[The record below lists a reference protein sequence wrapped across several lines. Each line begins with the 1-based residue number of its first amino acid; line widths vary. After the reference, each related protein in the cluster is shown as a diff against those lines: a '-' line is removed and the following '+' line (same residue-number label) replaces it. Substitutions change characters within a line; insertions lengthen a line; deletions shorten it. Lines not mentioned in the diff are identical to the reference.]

1 MLNTKKQSKPKL
13 HKYFKS
19 YIKQIKHTKKE
30 LKWEEN
36 KDEARTFTSKQKFF
50 SLILTI
56 PLSQSSHNQIKI
68 S

>member
-13 HKYFKS
+13 HRYFKA
-19 YIKQIKHTKKE
+19 YIKHTKKE
-30 LKWEEN
+30 LKREEN
-36 KDEARTFTSKQKFF
+36 KDETRTFTSKQKFF

-56 PLSQSSHNQIKI
+56 PLSQSSHNQTKI